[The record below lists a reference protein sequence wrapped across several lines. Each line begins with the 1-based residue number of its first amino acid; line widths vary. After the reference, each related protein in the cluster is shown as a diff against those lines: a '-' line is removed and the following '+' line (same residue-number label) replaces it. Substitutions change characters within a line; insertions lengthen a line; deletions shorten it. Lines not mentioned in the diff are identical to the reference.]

1 MKILVTGAAG
11 FIGNN
16 LCRALLAHGHS
27 VIGLDNFSQNYSLS
41 LKRANCEDLI
51 ETNQFSLKEADLLT
65 VDFNEIFYGI
75 EAVFHQA
82 GKASVQSS
90 WGIDF
95 NEYTRN
101 NIDATHRLLDAARLA
116 GVSKFIYASSS
127 SVYGVNNGIESNEDL
142 CPLPISPYGVTKLA
156 GENLVRL
163 FGTQFGMETIS
174 LRYFTVFGPGQR
186 PDMAFHKLI
195 YAGLTGNSFTMH
207 GDGSQVRDF
216 TFVGDIVNANLCAL
230 NTNCLPGATYNIG
243 GGTPVSMNQ
252 VVSELEVLVNSRIQ
266 VSYEP
271 LGNGNPMRTASN
283 CHKAKAELNWRPVCT
298 LEEGLASQILW
309 QKSKLGHGYNRA
321 SNSES

>member
-1 MKILVTGAAG
+1 MRILVTGAAG
-11 FIGNN
+11 FIGSN
-16 LCRALLAHGHS
+16 LCRALLAQGHS

-51 ETNQFSLKEADLLT
+51 ASKQFSLKEVDLLT
-65 VDFNEIFYGI
+65 VDFNEILYGV

-95 NEYTRN
+95 YEYTRN
-101 NIDATHRLLDAARLA
+101 NIDATHRLLAAARLA
-116 GVSKFIYASSS
+116 GVSKFVYASSS
-127 SVYGVNNGIESNEDL
+127 SVYGVNYGIESIEDL
-142 CPLPISPYGVTKLA
+142 YPLPISPYGVSKLA

-163 FGTQFGMETIS
+163 FGTQFGMGTIS

-195 YAGLTGNSFTMH
+195 DAGLSGNSFPMH

-252 VVSELEVLVNSRIQ
+252 VVSKLEVLIDSRIQ
-266 VSYEP
+266 ISHEP

-283 CHKAKAELNWRPVCT
+283 CQKAKKELNWRPICT
-298 LEEGLASQILW
+298 LEEGLASQISW
-309 QKSKLGHGYNRA
+309 QKSKLGQDYIRTHQ
-321 SNSES
+321 SDS